1 MSAASRPTR
10 MGAPRCVAK
19 TTGVQQ
25 HMIPAVLWL
34 LLLPQPT
41 ALTGTHHHHFCALGE
56 SGKKREVALPV
67 SLKISASH
75 LTATIFQN
83 VYSENRKDF
92 TNWCANETKTTCLV
106 LF

>member
-1 MSAASRPTR
+1 

-34 LLLPQPT
+34 LLLPQPY
-41 ALTGTHHHHFCALGE
+41 GTHWQTSSSFLC
-56 SGKKREVALPV
+56 SGGKWEKKRGTAIRLEVALPV